1 MRKLDMIYENYS
13 KKIFVYGTLHLATGG
28 MQFMIVLQTIFDIKK
43 KGKKRELK
51 HNDE

>member
-13 KKIFVYGTLHLATGG
+13 KKYSTGG

-43 KGKKRELK
+43 KKEKKREMK